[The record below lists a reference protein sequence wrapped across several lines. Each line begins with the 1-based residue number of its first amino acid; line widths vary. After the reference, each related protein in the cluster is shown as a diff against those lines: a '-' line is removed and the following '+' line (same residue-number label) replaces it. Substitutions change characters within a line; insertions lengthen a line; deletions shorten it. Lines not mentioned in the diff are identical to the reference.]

1 MVKHKKM
8 GDKIWVENDLIKRYF
23 CVKKNL
29 QVEKI
34 DVDKNYVLKIKSGKV
49 IDLVKSNN
57 FDERKEN

>member
-1 MVKHKKM
+1 M
-8 GDKIWVENDLIKRYF
+8 
-23 CVKKNL
+23 KKNL